1 MKMNFKGLVR
11 VHTLPITMPLLPV
24 YEAIVNSI
32 QSIEDS
38 NKENGRIEVIIERD
52 KQLSISDTWES
63 DIESIII
70 KDNGIGFTDENY
82 NSFNTYAS
90 ELKFLKGCKGVGRI
104 IWLKA
109 YSNVEIDSTYEESG
123 KILKRTFS
131 FDEQNAISN
140 MNIKELDE
148 FNNFQTIIKLCNFK
162 KDYKKNCPKKLET
175 LAREIFNH
183 CFVYYVLDKVPKIII
198 KDEKDVIDLD
208 DFYKEYAKKNIKV
221 KKINLEG
228 NELIVIH
235 SKNYISK
242 NKLEINLCAHK
253 RVVQSINL
261 NKKLNNISNKLSDE
275 NGEFTYKAFVVSKIL
290 DNNVNNERTKFNLPE
305 NANLLDNIGM
315 KELIEKVE
323 YEVLDFLNND
333 IKKLEKE
340 KSNFIKEYVNNKN
353 PKYRNLIKN
362 YPQLFSNIPWI
373 DDEEKLEL
381 ELFKQ
386 EQSYKLE
393 LKQEGKKLQEEINS
407 DTVDYE
413 SYTKKSIEY
422 AEKLSDMGKSNLVD
436 YVMHRKAV
444 LDILSQNL
452 KYKDGNQ
459 RAYSYEKNIHQLIFP
474 MTKTSDDIDYMQHN
488 LWIIDEKLAYHHYLA
503 SDTKLKSMSEIKSD
517 SGKEPDII
525 IFDSPFAFT
534 DENTQPY
541 RNITIIEFKRPGR
554 EHYTDEENP
563 IKQVK
568 EYMDDIIEG
577 KIKSKDGEF
586 LSDTQNIRFFCYIL
600 CDINK
605 TMKKYAKM
613 DDLKPTPDNMG
624 YYKYIDSYKAYMEI
638 IPYTKLIQD
647 SQMRNKIL
655 FDKLFNQI

>member
-208 DFYKEYAKKNIKV
+208 DF
-221 KKINLEG
+221 
-228 NELIVIH
+228 
-235 SKNYISK
+235 
-242 NKLEINLCAHK
+242 
-253 RVVQSINL
+253 
-261 NKKLNNISNKLSDE
+261 
-275 NGEFTYKAFVVSKIL
+275 
-290 DNNVNNERTKFNLPE
+290 
-305 NANLLDNIGM
+305 
-315 KELIEKVE
+315 
-323 YEVLDFLNND
+323 
-333 IKKLEKE
+333 
-340 KSNFIKEYVNNKN
+340 
-353 PKYRNLIKN
+353 
-362 YPQLFSNIPWI
+362 
-373 DDEEKLEL
+373 
-381 ELFKQ
+381 
-386 EQSYKLE
+386 
-393 LKQEGKKLQEEINS
+393 
-407 DTVDYE
+407 
-413 SYTKKSIEY
+413 
-422 AEKLSDMGKSNLVD
+422 
-436 YVMHRKAV
+436 
-444 LDILSQNL
+444 
-452 KYKDGNQ
+452 
-459 RAYSYEKNIHQLIFP
+459 
-474 MTKTSDDIDYMQHN
+474 
-488 LWIIDEKLAYHHYLA
+488 
-503 SDTKLKSMSEIKSD
+503 
-517 SGKEPDII
+517 
-525 IFDSPFAFT
+525 
-534 DENTQPY
+534 
-541 RNITIIEFKRPGR
+541 
-554 EHYTDEENP
+554 
-563 IKQVK
+563 
-568 EYMDDIIEG
+568 
-577 KIKSKDGEF
+577 
-586 LSDTQNIRFFCYIL
+586 
-600 CDINK
+600 
-605 TMKKYAKM
+605 
-613 DDLKPTPDNMG
+613 
-624 YYKYIDSYKAYMEI
+624 
-638 IPYTKLIQD
+638 
-647 SQMRNKIL
+647 
-655 FDKLFNQI
+655 

>member
-90 ELKFLKGCKGVGRI
+90 ELKFLKGCEGVGRI

-290 DNNVNNERTKFNLPE
+290 DNNVNNESTKFNLPE

-315 KELIEKVE
+315 KELIEK
-323 YEVLDFLNND
+323 LNM
-333 IKKLEKE
+333 
-340 KSNFIKEYVNNKN
+340 
-353 PKYRNLIKN
+353 KY
-362 YPQLFSNIPWI
+362 
-373 DDEEKLEL
+373 
-381 ELFKQ
+381 
-386 EQSYKLE
+386 
-393 LKQEGKKLQEEINS
+393 
-407 DTVDYE
+407 
-413 SYTKKSIEY
+413 
-422 AEKLSDMGKSNLVD
+422 
-436 YVMHRKAV
+436 
-444 LDILSQNL
+444 
-452 KYKDGNQ
+452 
-459 RAYSYEKNIHQLIFP
+459 
-474 MTKTSDDIDYMQHN
+474 
-488 LWIIDEKLAYHHYLA
+488 
-503 SDTKLKSMSEIKSD
+503 
-517 SGKEPDII
+517 
-525 IFDSPFAFT
+525 
-534 DENTQPY
+534 
-541 RNITIIEFKRPGR
+541 
-554 EHYTDEENP
+554 
-563 IKQVK
+563 
-568 EYMDDIIEG
+568 
-577 KIKSKDGEF
+577 
-586 LSDTQNIRFFCYIL
+586 
-600 CDINK
+600 
-605 TMKKYAKM
+605 
-613 DDLKPTPDNMG
+613 
-624 YYKYIDSYKAYMEI
+624 
-638 IPYTKLIQD
+638 
-647 SQMRNKIL
+647 
-655 FDKLFNQI
+655 